1 MGIQMKQYIV
11 DAFTDKLFKG
21 NQAAVCVMEKWIPD
35 DLMQNIAIEN
45 NFSETAFTVKNSD
58 GCYDL
63 RWFAPGGEIDFCG
76 HATLGASFV
85 LFSFYEK
92 DSSTI
97 VFHTRQKGDFI
108 ATRKENG
115 ITMSFPAFS
124 LKPVPV
130 TDLMTKVFGAKP
142 KKAFFDRDLLCVFDS
157 VDAIKN
163 MNPNEND
170 LKELGGICIG
180 VTAKGVDGFDCVSR
194 VFAPQLNIYEDPV
207 TGSTHCMIAP
217 YWSSVLGKKNIKAF
231 QASKREG
238 VLLCEVN
245 GESVSITGNAVL
257 FSSCELNVIID

>member
-21 NQAAVCVMEKWIPD
+21 NQAAVCVMEKWI
-35 DLMQNIAIEN
+35 
-45 NFSETAFTVKNSD
+45 
-58 GCYDL
+58 
-63 RWFAPGGEIDFCG
+63 
-76 HATLGASFV
+76 
-85 LFSFYEK
+85 
-92 DSSTI
+92 
-97 VFHTRQKGDFI
+97 
-108 ATRKENG
+108 RKENG

-142 KKAFFDRDLLCVFDS
+142 KEAFFDRDLLCVFDS